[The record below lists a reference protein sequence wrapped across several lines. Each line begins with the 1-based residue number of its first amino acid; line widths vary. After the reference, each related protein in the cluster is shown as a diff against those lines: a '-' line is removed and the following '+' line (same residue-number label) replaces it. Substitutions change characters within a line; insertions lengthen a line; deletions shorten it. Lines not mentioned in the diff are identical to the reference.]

1 MKSNRGGVSFAASA
15 LHSFRKITTMK
26 KTYPLASTSH
36 KLPRVIELIKSDVRK
51 YIKRERRKKLPKGAD
66 FWDFDCRVGADSE
79 TAANVHIAEINGAI
93 DRAGGDD
100 GDGEGAS
107 VYIEILAKGGHRT
120 RKPKVSAEDDPVDE
134 NREP

>member
-1 MKSNRGGVSFAASA
+1 
-15 LHSFRKITTMK
+15 MK

-79 TAANVHIAEINGAI
+79 TAASVHIAEITSPHFSCSLLLRLAAA
-93 DRAGGDD
+93 RADCVALDFPFGSVFTQPCAKTCVRLVSTGLA
-100 GDGEGAS
+100 AS
-107 VYIEILAKGGHRT
+107 R
-120 RKPKVSAEDDPVDE
+120 DE
-134 NREP
+134 FA

>member
-1 MKSNRGGVSFAASA
+1 MKNTREGVFCGVSARCG
-15 LHSFRKITTMK
+15 FRKITTMK

-66 FWDFDCRVGADSE
+66 FWDFDCRVGADRD
-79 TAANVHIAEINGAI
+79 TAASVHVAEITSAI
-93 DRAGGDD
+93 DGAAGDD
-100 GDGEGAS
+100 GASS

-120 RKPKVSAEDDPVDE
+120 RKPKESVEDGVVEEIAES
-134 NREP
+134 